1 MNQSP
6 ILSPSHASNVLRSLG
21 SLEQVLWLGS
31 QHRPKHFA
39 LAAEINGKTTI
50 EGWRTALDAVQRRHP
65 LLSVRIE
72 KVEGHA
78 PRFLQVPGASIPL
91 RILQGDG
98 ALSHWESEME
108 REMSSPVDPQEA
120 PLIRATLLHHGDR
133 AVCILVAHHA
143 IADGISVTYLIRDL
157 LQALS
162 GQELEP
168 LPVPPTH
175 EELLGITGSEASPVI
190 SGGDRAMPPAPPA
203 TYRMWDGSPPHIKKL
218 RLTTHLTATLRDRAR
233 QEGTTVHGALSV
245 ALAFAAREI
254 SGGAAQDSIRICSPI
269 DTRDLLGLGG
279 ECVAVT
285 GMAVIP
291 IEPRRGDA
299 FWSLA
304 RRAKSDLAPAR
315 SCEGLVAAQSAMHQA
330 VVNGIDVQG
339 VAGFL
344 AAVFAHDIMLSNLGQ
359 VRFGTQFGALRLEA
373 VWGPAILMGFAG
385 AQTVGVTTVNGAIGL
400 LHTSYEPIDSL
411 LEATEGFLRAACA
424 TLSGAVSEDFVGSL
438 RPKVKRCAPL
448 TSAEG
453 NLTTAEQRP

>member
-1 MNQSP
+1 MKHPP

-31 QHRPKHFA
+31 QHHPKHFA
-39 LAAEINGKTTI
+39 LAAEVHGKTTI
-50 EGWRTALDAVQRRHP
+50 EDWRSALDAVQRRHP
-65 LLSVRIE
+65 LLSVCIE
-72 KVEGHA
+72 KSEGHA

-91 RILQGDG
+91 RIVQGED
-98 ALSHWESEME
+98 ALSQWESEME
-108 REMSSPVDPQEA
+108 REMSQPVEPQEA
-120 PLIRATLLHHGDR
+120 PLIRATLLHGSDR

-162 GQELEP
+162 GQALEP

-175 EELLGITGSEASPVI
+175 EEFLGITASEASPVI
-190 SGGDRAMPPAPPA
+190 SGGDGAMPSVPPE
-203 TYRMWDGSPPHIKKL
+203 TYRMWDGSPPLIKKL
-218 RLTTHLTATLRDRAR
+218 RLTTALTATLRDRAR
-233 QEGTTVHGALSV
+233 QEETTVHGALSV
-245 ALAFAAREI
+245 ALAFAASEI
-254 SGGAAQDSIRICSPI
+254 SGGAAQGAVRICSPI

-279 ECVAVT
+279 ECVPVT

-291 IEPRRGDA
+291 IEKHRGDA

-304 RRAKSDLAPAR
+304 RRAKGDLAPAR
-315 SCEGLVAAQSAMHQA
+315 SREGLVAAQSGMHQA
-330 VVNGIDVQG
+330 VINGIDVQG

-359 VRFGTQFGALRLEA
+359 IRFETQIGALRLEA

-400 LHTSYEPIDSL
+400 LHTSFEPMDSL
-411 LEATEGFLRAACA
+411 LETTEKTLSAAC
-424 TLSGAVSEDFVGSL
+424 TAVPSAVPSNFVGSL
-438 RPKVKRCAPL
+438 
-448 TSAEG
+448 
-453 NLTTAEQRP
+453 